1 MQHLVCERIITPCT
15 MQFFDIGTNE
25 SHNIINHFVT
35 GILIDNIVRQ
45 QRGKIQK
52 RLQVIID
59 PILPDKIVQ
68 VPFGVD
74 KINNLYPVKLR
85 NHFKLLTL

>member
-1 MQHLVCERIITPCT
+1 

-25 SHNIINHFVT
+25 PHNIINHFVT

-45 QRGKIQK
+45 QRCKIQK
-52 RLQVIID
+52 RFQVVID
-59 PILPDKIVQ
+59 PILSNKIVQ
-68 VPFGVD
+68 IPFGVD
-74 KINNLYPVKLR
+74 KIDNLYPVKLR

>member
-1 MQHLVCERIITPCT
+1 MQL
-15 MQFFDIGTNE
+15 FDIGANE
-25 SHNIINHFVT
+25 PHNIIYHFVT

-52 RLQVIID
+52 RFQVVID
-59 PILPDKIVQ
+59 PILPNKIVQ
-68 VPFGVD
+68 IPFGVD
-74 KINNLYPVKLR
+74 KIDNLYPVKLR